1 MSMSLGELAGHI
13 GAELQGGDP
22 ATPVRGVAT
31 LRHAGPAELAFLANH
46 GYRRYLA
53 QTRAGAVIMAREFAA
68 ECPVAVLISDNPYAS
83 YARAAALLVPAAP
96 ARQGVHAG
104 AVVADGCRIDDT
116 AWVGPH
122 CVLEEGAV
130 IEAGV
135 QLAAGCFV
143 GAGSRIGAHSR
154 LAPKVVV
161 CHGVQIG
168 RRATIGPGAVI
179 GSDGFGLANEDGRW
193 LHVPQL
199 GGVRIGDDVDI
210 GANTTIDRGALD
222 DTVLE
227 DGVRLD
233 NQIQVAHNVF
243 IGAHTAIAG
252 CVGISGSA
260 RIGRHCMIGGGAGIV
275 GHLEI
280 ADHVVITGMTMVTRS
295 ITRPGVYSSG
305 VPHQDNESWNRN
317 YARLRQLDRLARKL
331 LALERRLS
339 VAQPGLRHDAP
350 GTRAGGNENQ

>member
-1 MSMSLGELAGHI
+1 MSLSLGELAGHI

-22 ATPVRGVAT
+22 ATVVQGVAT
-31 LRHAGPAELAFLANH
+31 LRNAGPGDLTFLANR
-46 GYRRYLA
+46 GYHKYLA
-53 QTRAGAVIMAREFAA
+53 ETRAGAVILAREFAA
-68 ECPVAVLISDNPYAS
+68 ECPVAVLVADNPYAS
-83 YARAAALLVPAAP
+83 YARAAGLLVPPAAL
-96 ARQGVHAG
+96 RNGVHIS
-104 AVVADGCRIDDT
+104 AVVADSCRVDGT

-122 CVLEEGAV
+122 CVIEDGAI
-130 IEAGV
+130 IEAGA

-143 GAGSRIGAHSR
+143 GAGSRIGAYSR
-154 LAPKVVV
+154 LAVNVVV
-161 CHGVQIG
+161 CHGVRIG
-168 RRATIGPGAVI
+168 MRASIGPGAVI
-179 GSDGFGLANEDGRW
+179 GSDGFGLATEGGQW

-260 RIGRHCMIGGGAGIV
+260 RIGRHCLIGGGAGIV

-280 ADHVVITGMTMVTRS
+280 TDHVVITGMTMVTRS
-295 ITRPGVYSSG
+295 ITTPGVYSSG
-305 VPHQDNESWNRN
+305 VPHQDNDSWNRN

-331 LALERRLS
+331 LALERRLP
-339 VAQPGLRHDAP
+339 AAP
-350 GTRAGGNENQ
+350 AGTRGDATGVHAGGDESQ